1 MKFPLKLYGRRPLT
15 RLESGLYAG
24 IAAILI
30 AIFAAYLLDFME
42 TAERIGMELTL
53 SHVISGANTGL
64 AYDMLQGK
72 TPEGLAATSIHPF
85 ELARMTPGNFLG
97 SGDSSNIGSLER
109 GSWFYDVTR
118 EELVYLPRLSRGLQT
133 GAPDNALRW
142 HFGRRNDGPGYVLT
156 LVTPYHWQ

>member
-1 MKFPLKLYGRRPLT
+1 MKLPLKLYGRRPLT

-30 AIFAAYLLDFME
+30 AIFAAYVLDFMD
-42 TAERIGMELTL
+42 TAERVGMELTL
-53 SHVISGANTGL
+53 SYVISGANTRV
-64 AYDMLQGK
+64 AYDMLLGK
-72 TPEGLAATSIHPF
+72 TPAGLAATRTNPF

-118 EELVYLPRLSRGLQT
+118 EELVYLPRLRRGLET
-133 GAPDNALRW
+133 AAPDNALRW
-142 HFGRRNDGPGYVLT
+142 RFARRNDGPGYVLT
-156 LVTPYHWQ
+156 LTTPYRWQ